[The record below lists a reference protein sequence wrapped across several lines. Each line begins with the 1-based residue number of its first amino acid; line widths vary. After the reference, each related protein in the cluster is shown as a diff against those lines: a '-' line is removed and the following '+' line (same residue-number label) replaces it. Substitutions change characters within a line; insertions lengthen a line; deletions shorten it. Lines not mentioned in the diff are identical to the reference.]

1 MRDWSK
7 IAKDVVFTGTDEDGN
22 RYLSEFLRDYK
33 QTFDAPNIEAG
44 CARCLNDYY
53 LKLTSTLH
61 KMTKVKNSGYRL
73 KAKYNGIP
81 LNFGSQI
88 QVFNSNLSDELAEE
102 LLEKHPAGAELF
114 DQLPAKKEETGDAGN
129 TEGGDQGDATG
140 KTGDQGTGEG
150 TETGSGNQ
158 DADKVEPVTAKS
170 LEKDHTRPEL
180 DAKAFE
186 LGLDPESFK
195 NKKEAAQAIFDVL
208 NADVT
213 GDDAQE

>member
-7 IAKDVVFTGTDEDGN
+7 IAKDVVFAGTDEDGN
-22 RYLSEFLRDYK
+22 RYLSQFLSDYK
-33 QTFDAPNIEAG
+33 KTFDAPNIDAG
-44 CARCLNDYY
+44 CRRCLEDYY

-61 KMTKVKNSGYRL
+61 TMKKVKNSGYRL

-81 LNFGSQI
+81 LSFGSQI
-88 QVFNSNLSDELAEE
+88 QVFNSNLDDDLAQK
-102 LLEKHPAGAELF
+102 LLKTHPAGAELF
-114 DQLPAKKEETGDAGN
+114 DQLPAEEIEETGNQEPDS
-129 TEGGDQGDATG
+129 G
-140 KTGDQGTGEG
+140 KTDNGDQGTGEG
-150 TETGSGNQ
+150 TETGSGNE

-213 GDDAQE
+213 GDEAQE